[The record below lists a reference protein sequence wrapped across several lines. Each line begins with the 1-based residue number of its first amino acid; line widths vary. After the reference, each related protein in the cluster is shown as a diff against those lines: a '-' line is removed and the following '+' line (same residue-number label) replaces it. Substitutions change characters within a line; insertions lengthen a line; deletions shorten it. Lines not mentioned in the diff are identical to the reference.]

1 MRKLKIF
8 EHISLDGV
16 IQHSADEGC
25 FPYGE
30 WTVPYRTL
38 AGREAMVAAY
48 GGSYDLLLGRKTYDL
63 WSGFWP
69 TAPGSPLADGINA
82 ATKYTATNRPE
93 SLTWGP
99 AKALGPDIVGD
110 TGRLKATDGPDLI
123 LAGSSTLTSLLLQ
136 HGLADELMLIVYPVL
151 LGIGKRLFGEG
162 SLPRA
167 FKLTK
172 SQALPSGIVINSYQ
186 SDGPFGHA

>member
-1 MRKLKIF
+1 MRKLKVF

-16 IQHSADEGC
+16 IQHSADEGG

-48 GGSYDLLLGRKTYDL
+48 GGSYDLLLGRRTYDL
-63 WSGFWP
+63 WAGFWP
-69 TAPGSPLADGINA
+69 TAPSSPLADGINA
-82 ATKYTATNRPE
+82 ATKYIATNRAE

-136 HGLADELMLIVYPVL
+136 HGLVDELMLIVYPVL
-151 LGIGKRLFGEG
+151 LGIGKRLFAEG
-162 SLPRA
+162 TLPRA

-186 SDGPFGHA
+186 SDGRLGRA